1 MKSFV
6 RRISFCSV
14 LFVTC
19 LSVLSWFQ
27 PVNAAVL
34 NGPMRSMVMAAEVVV
49 DNAADAKLGSAYG
62 QKIDLNNANINAFS
76 RYPGLYPTLA
86 RLIVQN
92 APYGAVDDVLE
103 LSGLSAR
110 QKDVLKANFDN
121 FTVTDVETALVSGDD
136 RYNNGVYK

>member
-1 MKSFV
+1 MGSFV
-6 RRISFCSV
+6 RRISLCSALV
-14 LFVTC
+14 VAC
-19 LSVLSWFQ
+19 LSILSWFQ

-34 NGPMRSMVMAAEVVV
+34 NGPMRSMVIAAEVVK

-76 RYPGLYPTLA
+76 QYQGLYPTLA
-86 RLIVQN
+86 RILVQN
-92 APYGAVDDVLE
+92 APYKSVDDVLS
-103 LSGLSAR
+103 LSGLSTR
-110 QKDVLKANFDN
+110 QKDILKTNLDK